1 MPPDQEIAMRTNLPV
16 TNTEYKMRE
25 GEPIVSKTDLKG
37 KITYVNPAFIEV
49 GGYSQEELIGSPHN
63 IVRHPDMP
71 PEAFGDLWET
81 LKSGEQWT
89 GMVKNRRKNGD
100 FYWVLANVT
109 PIKENGQATGYMSV
123 RTAPSQAQIDA
134 ADALYRRFRSGQA
147 SGMAIHKGE
156 GVRTGVFAKLAAM
169 TNFSIATRLALT
181 FGILMLL
188 VASVAGIILFN
199 PPKSVSTAWIAG
211 LAGFGIFIALHG
223 WATLHGAIVTPLAEA
238 TDVVRALAG
247 GDLSVTCES
256 GRDDDMGQLKRAVR
270 QLNINLQAV
279 IGDVRSNVESIEV
292 ATREIAAG
300 NLDLSSR
307 TESQAASLEETAA
320 SMEEFAS
327 TVTANA
333 ESVTQAETMV
343 MTASDIAT
351 RGGAAVAKVGVTMG
365 AISDSAR
372 RIVDIIGII
381 DGIAF
386 QTNILALNAAVEA
399 ARAGEQG
406 RGFAVVASEVRSLA
420 QRSANAAKE
429 IKGLIDDSVH
439 KIEDG
444 GKLVVEARNTMD
456 EILVSIQG
464 TTGVMA
470 EIASASVEQSG
481 GIGQVNQAVAQ
492 MDEITQ
498 QNAALVEEAAAAA
511 ASLAEQAVS
520 LSQALSV
527 FKFSAGTARRQ
538 PQHMPFSAV
547 QYVPQAR
554 QPVRLASTR
563 TVAAAVGSRKRAHA
577 IAA

>member
-1 MPPDQEIAMRTNLPV
+1 MRTNLPV
-16 TNTEYKMRE
+16 TSTEYKMRE

-49 GGYSQEELIGSPHN
+49 GGYSQDELIGAPHN

-109 PIKENGQATGYMSV
+109 PIKENGQSTGYMSV

-147 SGMAIHKGE
+147 NGMAIHKGE
-156 GVRTGVFAKLAAM
+156 GISTGVLARFGAL
-169 TNFSIATRLALT
+169 TNLSIATRLALT
-181 FGILMLL
+181 FGMLMLL
-188 VASVAGIILFN
+188 VAAVAGVMLLA
-199 PPKSVSTAWIAG
+199 PPKSVSPAWIAG
-211 LAGFGIFIALHG
+211 LAAFGIALALHG
-223 WATLHGAIVTPLAEA
+223 WTTLHGAIVAPLAEA

-270 QLNINLQAV
+270 QLNINLQAI

-300 NLDLSSR
+300 NMDLSSR

-327 TVTANA
+327 TITANA
-333 ESVTQAETMV
+333 ESVTQAETLV
-343 MTASDIAT
+343 VTASAVAV
-351 RGGAAVAKVGVTMG
+351 RGNAAVAKVGETMG
-365 AISDSAR
+365 DISASAR

-420 QRSANAAKE
+420 QRSASAAKE
-429 IKGLIDDSVH
+429 IKALIDDSVY

-444 GKLVVEARNTMD
+444 SKLAKEAGRTMD

-498 QNAALVEEAAAAA
+498 QNAALVEQAAAAA
-511 ASLAEQAVS
+511 ASLAEQAVG

-527 FKFSAGTARRQ
+527 FKFSTAAGRRKPAPLLAIR
-538 PQHMPFSAV
+538 PQHMTP
-547 QYVPQAR
+547 AR
-554 QPVRLASTR
+554 QPMRLPAGTSARTGATAS
-563 TVAAAVGSRKRAHA
+563 VAGDRKRPHVL
-577 IAA
+577 AA